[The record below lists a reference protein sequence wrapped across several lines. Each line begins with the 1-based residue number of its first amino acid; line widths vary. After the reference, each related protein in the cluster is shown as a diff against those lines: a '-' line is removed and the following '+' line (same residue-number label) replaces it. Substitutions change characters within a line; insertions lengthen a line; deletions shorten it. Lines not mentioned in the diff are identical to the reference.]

1 MHEFG
6 IACSILET
14 VREEAEKRP
23 ESRLLKVGVRIGEI
37 TGVEPDALTFSFDA
51 LVEGSELAPLD
62 LVIERTPRRHLCPEC
77 QHKFAVVGYEV
88 ACPKC
93 AEQRTR
99 CIGGFEMEIAYLE
112 LEDREEWVAAQARTG
127 TTGTTGTNR

>member
-6 IACSILET
+6 IACAILET

-37 TGVEPDALTFSFDA
+37 SGVEPDALAFSFDA
-51 LVEGSELAPLD
+51 LVEGSELAPLE
-62 LVIERTPRRHLCPEC
+62 LVIERAPRRHKCAKC
-77 QHKFAVVGYEV
+77 QHEFAVVNYEV
-88 ACPKC
+88 ACPDCK
-93 AEQRTR
+93 EQDTQ

-112 LEDREEWVAAQARTG
+112 VE
-127 TTGTTGTNR
+127 NR

>member
-37 TGVEPDALTFSFDA
+37 SGVEPGALAFSFDA
-51 LVEGSELAPLD
+51 LVEGGELAPLE
-62 LVIERTPRRHLCPEC
+62 LVIEHAPRRHQCPEC
-77 QHKFAVVGYEV
+77 RHEFVVKNYEV
-88 ACPKC
+88 ACPEC
-93 AEQRTR
+93 GESRTQ

-112 LEDREEWVAAQARTG
+112 VQ
-127 TTGTTGTNR
+127 NR